1 MNSRKRQASRRKP
14 KSKSKRVSRGKKQ
27 VRSHRKYS
35 GARPGTQLKKKAIG
49 STPRGQLRNV
59 VELD

>member
-1 MNSRKRQASRRKP
+1 MKSHKRQASRRKP

-35 GARPGTQLKKKAIG
+35 GNLFRPAGRRSSLCT
-49 STPRGQLRNV
+49 RNPADPMC
-59 VELD
+59 L

>member
-14 KSKSKRVSRGKKQ
+14 KSKRVSRGKK

-35 GARPGTQLKKKAIG
+35 GT
-49 STPRGQLRNV
+49 STKVAKSPTSQASRKV
-59 VELD
+59 VVVKGR